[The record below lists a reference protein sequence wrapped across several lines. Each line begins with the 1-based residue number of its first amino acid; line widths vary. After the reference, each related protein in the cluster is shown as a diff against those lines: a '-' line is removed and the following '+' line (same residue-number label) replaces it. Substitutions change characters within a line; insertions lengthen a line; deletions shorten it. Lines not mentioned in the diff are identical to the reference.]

1 MKKIIVSLFC
11 LFSVGCIS
19 RPTTENYEKYLQTLI
34 GTSQADLIK
43 SWGIPTKSYTSD
55 DMTMLSYDEFG
66 PSILVGQVVIPITCT
81 TTFTLKNG
89 VISSWNWK
97 GKT

>member
-1 MKKIIVSLFC
+1 MLIT
-11 LFSVGCIS
+11 GCIS

-43 SWGIPTKSYTSD
+43 SWGIPTKSYTSGD
-55 DMTMLSYDEFG
+55 TTMLSYDEFG

-89 VISSWNWK
+89 VISSWDWK
-97 GKT
+97 GNGCKT